1 MDTQKS
7 IVLASLI
14 TRKENRDDM
23 QCLNY
28 SPKFKKQ
35 ESSADWTVRL
45 LDGLYLE
52 KVRLI
57 TQSFIATIAFC
68 YLNFYGLPTTMILSK
83 ISSF

>member
-35 ESSADWTVRL
+35 ESSAD
-45 LDGLYLE
+45 
-52 KVRLI
+52 
-57 TQSFIATIAFC
+57 
-68 YLNFYGLPTTMILSK
+68 
-83 ISSF
+83 